1 MTPSLKK
8 SRVLIGFL
16 WNVAEKTSV
25 QVFSFAVVMVL
36 ANLITP
42 KEFGIV
48 TILSTLSNVIQRL
61 KDGGTSVSILRSK
74 TVDERELSSIFF
86 FTIFLGVFFST
97 ITFSLAGQI
106 SNFFKAQEAT
116 IYLRSFSLIF
126 FIESFSVTSY
136 AVLSRNL
143 EFKKQFKISFLAS
156 IVSGVVGILLA
167 VLDYGIWSIIIM
179 NLAKSIILAVS
190 YGLVRNW
197 KICWSLSWADLSPHL
212 NFGYKLTISS
222 LINGLFDNIY
232 RITIGRVFS
241 LELMAFYDRAKK
253 MQELPVKNISQ
264 AINKSTFPEM
274 SKVQDD
280 KLKLRK
286 IYNETITNTFY
297 FLCPF
302 LLLGSV
308 YSEDIILIVLN
319 KDWLESAKIFRIVCL
334 SGLFYPIHSFNLS
347 IVNVVGRS
355 DWFLKIDII
364 KKVFVLIFIYFL
376 VDYGLYAI
384 LYFQLIS
391 SILFILINSF
401 YPSKILNVGLIELL
415 KPLTKPMILFIVS
428 FVFLYVLNKNFRLS
442 IPYMNLLLG
451 SVYAIAIYISLTF
464 LLKMPIRNR
473 LKIYLKF

>member
-1 MTPSLKK
+1 
-8 SRVLIGFL
+8 
-16 WNVAEKTSV
+16 
-25 QVFSFAVVMVL
+25 
-36 ANLITP
+36 
-42 KEFGIV
+42 
-48 TILSTLSNVIQRL
+48 
-61 KDGGTSVSILRSK
+61 
-74 TVDERELSSIFF
+74 
-86 FTIFLGVFFST
+86 
-97 ITFSLAGQI
+97 
-106 SNFFKAQEAT
+106 
-116 IYLRSFSLIF
+116 
-126 FIESFSVTSY
+126 
-136 AVLSRNL
+136 
-143 EFKKQFKISFLAS
+143 
-156 IVSGVVGILLA
+156 
-167 VLDYGIWSIIIM
+167 
-179 NLAKSIILAVS
+179 
-190 YGLVRNW
+190 
-197 KICWSLSWADLSPHL
+197 HL
-212 NFGYKLTISS
+212 NFGYKLTVSS

-274 SKVQDD
+274 SKVQED

-355 DWFLKIDII
+355 DWFLKIDFI
-364 KKVFVLIFIYFL
+364 KKVFVLTLIYFL

-391 SILFILINSF
+391 NILFILINSF

-415 KPLTKPMILFIVS
+415 KPLSKPMILFIVS
-428 FVFLYVLNKNFRLS
+428 FGFLYVLNNNFRLT
-442 IPYMNLLLG
+442 IPYLNLLLG
-451 SVYAIAIYISLTF
+451 SAYAFVIYISLTF

-473 LKIYLKF
+473 FKMYLKF